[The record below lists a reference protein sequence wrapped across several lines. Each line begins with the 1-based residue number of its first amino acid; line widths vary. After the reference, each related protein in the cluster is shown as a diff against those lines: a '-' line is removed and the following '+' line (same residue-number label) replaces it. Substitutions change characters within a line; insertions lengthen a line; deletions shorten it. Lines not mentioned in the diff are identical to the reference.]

1 MLNPITN
8 KVINK
13 AYAQKYTK
21 ITMIN
26 TNEEVEL
33 AYNTSLISK
42 NKTRA
47 NNNLITNMKKTH
59 EEGNCICFILTLIF
73 YLIGSKGKKYTLPS
87 TNTTNSNIL

>member
-42 NKTRA
+42 NNTRS

-73 YLIGSKGKKYTLPS
+73 YLIGSKGKKYTVEN
-87 TNTTNSNIL
+87 NTTNIL

>member
-13 AYAQKYTK
+13 VYAQKYTK

-42 NKTRA
+42 NNTYSK
-47 NNNLITNMKKTH
+47 NNLITNIKKTH

-73 YLIGSKGKKYTLPS
+73 YLIGSKGKKYTIEN
-87 TNTTNSNIL
+87 NTTNTL

>member
-13 AYAQKYTK
+13 VYAQKYTK

-33 AYNTSLISK
+33 AYNISLTSK
-42 NKTRA
+42 NNTYS
-47 NNNLITNMKKTH
+47 NNNLITNIKKTH

-73 YLIGSKGKKYTLPS
+73 YLIGSKGKNYTIEN
-87 TNTTNSNIL
+87 NTTNTL

>member
-33 AYNTSLISK
+33 VYNTSLISK
-42 NKTRA
+42 NNTRS
-47 NNNLITNMKKTH
+47 NNSLITNLKKTH

-73 YLIGSKGKKYTLPS
+73 YLIVSKGKKYTLPS